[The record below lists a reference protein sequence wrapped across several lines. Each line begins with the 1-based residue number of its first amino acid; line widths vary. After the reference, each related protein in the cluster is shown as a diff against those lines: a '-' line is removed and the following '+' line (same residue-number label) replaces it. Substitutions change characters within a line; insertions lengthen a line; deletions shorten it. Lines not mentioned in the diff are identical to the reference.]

1 MDGVLELC
9 RSVSVSS
16 KVCLIG
22 SNSMTS
28 CLLYTDTHA
37 FQKYCN
43 VKNVKRKKEF
53 TKWRHLYFLR
63 CTDIDKKMFHSLSL
77 CHAVL
82 IKVILKRKII
92 IRMTN

>member
-9 RSVSVSS
+9 RSVSS

-43 VKNVKRKKEF
+43 VKNVKRKKVATFIFFEMY
-53 TKWRHLYFLR
+53 RHRQEDVPFFISLPC
-63 CTDIDKKMFHSLSL
+63 CTHKSN
-77 CHAVL
+77 
-82 IKVILKRKII
+82 
-92 IRMTN
+92 T